1 MISEHR
7 NQYEPDEVT
16 PPGVTLSD
24 TLEALGMSQTQ
35 LSERLGKH
43 KKTVNEIIK
52 DKQKIM
58 PDTALELERVL
69 GVPASFWLNRQGRYD
84 EFLARRG
91 FQAHLTH
98 ERNAYQGWIQKIPY
112 REMAK
117 QGWIPSSLAGHELI
131 RALLEFFGVAS
142 LDQWRAIWSKPEVAF
157 LRTKAFKEHSGVLAS
172 WLRQGERLASEA
184 EVTSY
189 NPQGFRESLR
199 RVRER
204 WVKRDPEEFQP
215 MVPRELAQGG
225 VVVLYVP
232 HLPNLRIHGATHW
245 IADRPV
251 IQLSLRGK
259 RDHYFWFTLFH
270 EAYHILNHGR
280 TRVFIE
286 SEDSFN
292 QDQAAEDAAN
302 HSAED
307 ILIPRQQWK
316 RFVQEIRAVPTRRIY
331 DKESCIVRFSA
342 QMNVCPGVVV
352 ARLQHE
358 GELPHSHC
366 NDLKKPL
373 TDPTHE
379 D

>member
-24 TLEALGMSQTQ
+24 TLEALGMSQTE

-43 KKTVNEIIK
+43 KKTINEIIK
-52 DKQKIM
+52 DKQRIM

-69 GVPASFWLNRQGRYD
+69 GVPASFWLNRQSRYD
-84 EFLARRG
+84 EFLARRD
-91 FQAHLTH
+91 FREHLLQKK
-98 ERNAYQGWIQKIPY
+98 EAYREWVQKIPY
-112 REMAK
+112 REMARL
-117 QGWIPSSLAGHELI
+117 GWIPTVRMRDELVRVLLA
-131 RALLEFFGVAS
+131 FFGVKG
-142 LDQWRAIWSKPEVAF
+142 LDQWHAIWSRPEVDF
-157 LRTKAFKEHSGVLAS
+157 LKTKAFKEHSGVLAA
-172 WLRQGERLASEA
+172 WLRQGERLAPMA
-184 EVTSY
+184 EVSSY
-189 NPQGFRESLR
+189 DPQAFRESLR
-199 RVRER
+199 RIRDH
-204 WVKRDPEEFQP
+204 WVKRHPKEFQP
-215 MVPRELAQGG
+215 VIPQELAQAG

-232 HLPNLRIHGATHW
+232 HLPNLRIHGATRW

-259 RDHYFWFTLFH
+259 QDHYFWFTLFH
-270 EAYHILNHGR
+270 EAYHILRHGR

-286 SEDSFN
+286 SEDGFN
-292 QDQAAEDAAN
+292 QDQAAEDDAN

-307 ILIPRQQWK
+307 ILVPRQQWK
-316 RFVQEIRAVPTRRIY
+316 RFVQEIRAIPTRRIY

-342 QMNVCPGVVV
+342 RMNICAGVVV

-366 NDLKKPL
+366 NDLKNPL
-373 TDPTHE
+373 TDPSVK